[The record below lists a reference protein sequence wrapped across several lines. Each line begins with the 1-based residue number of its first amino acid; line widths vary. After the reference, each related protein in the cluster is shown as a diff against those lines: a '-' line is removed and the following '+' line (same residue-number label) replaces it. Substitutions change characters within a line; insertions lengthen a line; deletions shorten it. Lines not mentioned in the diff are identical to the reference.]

1 MIRTGTQDGKESQ
14 QASLQIGE
22 NEARERVAQSE
33 TERSRTEAVLIKLRN
48 FLWKQPQVFICIEM
62 RAANS

>member
-62 RAANS
+62 GAANS